1 MQWLSH
7 GNNEGG
13 NCEALDRVL
22 IKSSERQLQN
32 KSRPSH
38 STGSKRSREQMKELR
53 KNQKNKKL
61 IKTISKDSKEL
72 AKEWNQL

>member
-1 MQWLSH
+1 
-7 GNNEGG
+7 
-13 NCEALDRVL
+13 
-22 IKSSERQLQN
+22 
-32 KSRPSH
+32 
-38 STGSKRSREQMKELR
+38 MKELT